1 MKKYSRP
8 WNAWSRSRPKD
19 DSVAMSW
26 VEKARLSA
34 AAQAIRE
41 LKDKTTVGLGSGTT
55 VLKALEL
62 ATEKIRK
69 ENLRVT
75 FVPTSYQ
82 MEIAARRLGLRT
94 SHLEEDTELDMALDG
109 ADQVQWRTL
118 DMVKGGGAA
127 LLREKIVD
135 STAKR
140 LVVVVDEKK
149 LAKTLGGD
157 QPIPVEIVPFG
168 YHSTFGK
175 IRRLSEKAVLREGA
189 GKVGPIVTDN
199 GNLVVDAYFRNLR
212 RPEIVHEKLKK
223 IPGVVETG
231 LFLEMCDVAYVGR
244 KDGRV
249 DILRRG

>member
-1 MKKYSRP
+1 
-8 WNAWSRSRPKD
+8 
-19 DSVAMSW
+19 MSW

-34 AAQAIRE
+34 AAQSLREIRNG
-41 LKDKTTVGLGSGTT
+41 TTIGLGSGST

-69 ENLRVT
+69 ERLDVT

-82 MEIAARRLGLRT
+82 MEIAARRLGLKT
-94 SHLEEDTELDMALDG
+94 AHLEENTDLDMALDG
-109 ADQVQWRTL
+109 ADQVQWRSL

-135 STAKR
+135 SATKR
-140 LVVVVDEKK
+140 LVIVIDEKK

-168 YHSTFGK
+168 YHATFGK
-175 IRRLSEKAVLREGA
+175 IRRLSEKSVLREGA

-199 GNLVVDAYFRNLR
+199 GNLIVDAYFRNLR
-212 RPEIVHEKLKK
+212 RPEIVEEKLRK

-231 LFLEMCDVAYVGR
+231 LFLQMCDVAYVGR
-244 KDGRV
+244 KDGHV
-249 DILRRG
+249 DILRGT

>member
-1 MKKYSRP
+1 
-8 WNAWSRSRPKD
+8 
-19 DSVAMSW
+19 MSW

-41 LKDKTTVGLGSGTT
+41 IRNGSTVGLGSGST

-62 ATEKIRK
+62 TAEKIKK
-69 ENLRVT
+69 EKLDVG

-82 MEIAARRLGLRT
+82 MEIAAKHFGLKT
-94 SHLEEDTELDMALDG
+94 VQLEDERELDVALDG

-127 LLREKIVD
+127 LLREKVVD
-135 STAKR
+135 SSAKR
-140 LVVVVDEKK
+140 LVVVIDEKK
-149 LAKTLGGD
+149 IAKTLGGD
-157 QPIPVEIVPFG
+157 QPIPVEIIPFG
-168 YHSTFGK
+168 YHATLAK
-175 IRRLSEKAVLREGA
+175 IKRVSEKATLREA
-189 GKVGPIVTDN
+189 TGKVGPIVTDN
-199 GNLVVDAYFRNLR
+199 GNLLVDAYFRNLR
-212 RPEIVHEKLKK
+212 RPDIVHERLKK

-249 DILRRG
+249 DILRRS

>member
-1 MKKYSRP
+1 
-8 WNAWSRSRPKD
+8 
-19 DSVAMSW
+19 

-34 AAQAIRE
+34 AAQATRE
-41 LKDKTTVGLGSGTT
+41 LRDNTTVGLGSGTT

-82 MEIAARRLGLRT
+82 MEIAARRLGLKT
-94 SHLEEDTELDMALDG
+94 THLEENTEVDIALDG

-140 LVVVVDEKK
+140 LVIVIDEKK

-175 IRRLSEKAVLREGA
+175 IKRLSEKAVLREGR

-199 GNLVVDAYFRNLR
+199 GNLIVDAYFRNLR